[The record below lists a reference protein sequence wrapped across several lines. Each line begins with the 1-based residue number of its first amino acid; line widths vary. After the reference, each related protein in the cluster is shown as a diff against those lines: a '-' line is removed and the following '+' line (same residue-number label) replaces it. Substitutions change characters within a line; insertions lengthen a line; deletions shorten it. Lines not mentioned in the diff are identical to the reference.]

1 MTLSN
6 SLLVKLCGVTMF
18 LMSLQGQAQTYVEAH
33 VLGVTS
39 QLSGDTYNG
48 FKKVG
53 FSGGLGLLSPMSF
66 EGHFLAFEL
75 NYIQKGVRDRRNED
89 QGDLNE
95 FSLKADYIE
104 LPISYVFPAWGVYLQ
119 GGLSASYNLKFE
131 QASNGLLSPPISD
144 QRTIELGLH
153 LGVNFQITDKLL
165 FNVLYMNSLTPV
177 QKSNVPYAYWFGQA
191 GMHSLIGVKLQY
203 YFKIPS
209 FLWKKSKSPKV
220 IISTDNIE

>member
-1 MTLSN
+1 VSSQT
-6 SLLVKLCGVTMF
+6 
-18 LMSLQGQAQTYVEAH
+18 QAQTYAEAH

-39 QLSGDTYNG
+39 QLSGDSYNG

-53 FSGGLGLLSPMSF
+53 FAGGLGILSPMSF

-89 QGDLNE
+89 QGDFNE

-104 LPISYVFPAWGVYLQ
+104 LPVSYVFPAWGAYLQ
-119 GGLSASYNLKFE
+119 AGLSASYNLKFE
-131 QASNGLLSPPISD
+131 QATNGLLSPPIID

-153 LGVNFQITDKLL
+153 FGVNFQITDHLL
-165 FNVLYMNSLTPV
+165 FNVQYMNSLTPV

-191 GMHSLIGVKLQY
+191 GMHSVLGVKLQY
-203 YFKIPS
+203 FFKPPP
-209 FLWKKSKSPKV
+209 FVWKKSKGPEV
-220 IISTDNIE
+220 IITTD